1 MPTIIATGALS
12 ARGFGFAGGN
22 AAPPAFQ
29 YLGYFFWNPDTSDP
43 NRLTSVIF
51 NRYAVST
58 ANNSDFLTS
67 FGFRRDVLLSQQRSL
82 LMNAN
87 PATSTGSSLDYQTG
101 AFDSTF
107 TDSLPLPNSSK
118 VYVTKG
124 ASSIFRYDTV
134 TGTYDSWGY
143 GLSSTPN
150 SANYLMLSPDGNTLY
165 GVLNNGYSVSYPIV
179 GGAVTGS
186 SGTTSF
192 ITNLAWANVSYPGTR
207 FFLGTAENQSTGT
220 DVCLAVFDTSN
231 GSLVGYQFALTGGNT
246 SFAGVAS
253 DSTYIY
259 LNVYNPVSGL
269 YYLEKRA
276 SDVTTLVARKSYSTS
291 PGALYVCNN
300 KLYAV
305 NGLTISQIDLATM
318 TATNSITLVLG
329 ADPTGAVI
337 GAANITLAGYNG
349 QLYIRVNMAANGG
362 TPATSIYY
370 GGADTKNQSILV
382 IRCTELT
389 ALPSYTFPSPYTMW
403 SFTTATPPTAGTDT
417 PTYGPSALSAG
428 STSYTATVTSGGAPT
443 LSPGTPSN
451 LTKDDVDK
459 LDK

>member
-1 MPTIIATGALS
+1 MPTIITSGALS
-12 ARGFGFAGGN
+12 AKGFGFANGN
-22 AAPPAFQ
+22 IVPPAFQ
-29 YLGYFFWNPDTSDP
+29 YLGYFFWTS
-43 NRLTSVIF
+43 NELNLTSVIF
-51 NRYAVST
+51 NRYVVAT

-67 FGFRRDVLLSQQRSL
+67 FGFRRDVLLSQQREL

-101 AFDSTF
+101 SFDTTF
-107 TDSLPLPNSSK
+107 TDSLPLPNSTK

-124 ASSIFRYDTV
+124 TSSIWRYDTA

-143 GLSSTPN
+143 SLSYTSG
-150 SANYLMLSPDGNTLY
+150 SDSVLMLSPDGNTLY
-165 GVLNNGYSVSYPIV
+165 FMLSNGYAVPYPIV

-186 SGTTSF
+186 SGTAPAYTG
-192 ITNLAWANVSYPGTR
+192 LAWGRALYPGTR
-207 FFLGTAENQSTGT
+207 FFLGEGQDDPYGT
-220 DVCLAVFDTSN
+220 DVCLVAFDSTN
-231 GSLVGYQFALTGGNT
+231 ATVVGYKFALTGGNT
-246 SFAGVAS
+246 SFAGVTS

-259 LNVYNPVSGL
+259 LNVYSPVSGL

-276 SDVTTLVARKSYSTS
+276 GDVTTLVARKSYSTS
-291 PGALYVCNN
+291 PGTLYVCNN

-305 NGLTISQIDLATM
+305 NGLTISQIDLGTM
-318 TATNSITLVLG
+318 TAINSVTLVLG
-329 ADPTGAVI
+329 ADTTGAVI
-337 GAANITLAGYNG
+337 SNASVSLAGYNG
-349 QLYIRVNMAANGG
+349 QLYIRVNMAATGG

-389 ALPSYTFPSPYTMW
+389 TLPLYSFPSPYTMW

-417 PTYGPSALSAG
+417 PTYGLSAINP
-428 STSYTATVTSGGAPT
+428 SNPSYTATATSIGAPT
-443 LSPGTPSN
+443 LSPGTPTN
-451 LTKDDVDK
+451 LTKDDVAK

>member
-1 MPTIIATGALS
+1 MPTIITSGALS
-12 ARGFGFAGGN
+12 AKGFGFANGN
-22 AAPPAFQ
+22 IVPPAFQ
-29 YLGYFFWNPDTSDP
+29 YLGYFFWNPDTSNPD
-43 NRLTSVIF
+43 NLTSNIF

-67 FGFRRDVLLSQQRSL
+67 FGFRRDVLLSQQRCL

-87 PATSTGSSLDYQTG
+87 PATSTGSSLDYVTSTS
-101 AFDSTF
+101 DSTF
-107 TDSLPLPNSSK
+107 TDSLPLPNSTK

-124 ASSIFRYDTV
+124 SNSIWRYDTA

-143 GLSSTPN
+143 SLSYTS
-150 SANYLMLSPDGNTLY
+150 SSSSVLMLSPDGNTLY
-165 GVLNNGYSVSYPIV
+165 FMLSNGFSVPYPIV

-186 SGTTSF
+186 SGTTSAY
-192 ITNLAWANVSYPGTR
+192 TGLAWGRALYPGTR
-207 FFLGTAENQSTGT
+207 FFLGEGQNDPYGT
-220 DVCLAVFDTSN
+220 DVCLVAFDTSN

-246 SFAGVAS
+246 SFAGVTS

-259 LNVYNPVSGL
+259 LNVYSPVSGL

-291 PGALYVCNN
+291 PGTLYACNN

-305 NGLTISQIDLATM
+305 NGLTISQIDLGTM
-318 TATNSITLVLG
+318 TATNSVTLVLG
-329 ADPTGAVI
+329 ADTTGAVI
-337 GAANITLAGYNG
+337 SAASISLAGYNN
-349 QLYIRVNMAANGG
+349 QLYIRVNMAASGG

-389 ALPSYTFPSPYTMW
+389 ALPLYSFPSPYTMW

-417 PTYGPSALSAG
+417 PTYGLSALSAT
-428 STSYTATVTSGGAPT
+428 SLSYTATVTSIGAPT
-443 LSPGTPSN
+443 LSPGTPTN
-451 LTKDDVDK
+451 LTKDDVAK